1 MDTTIELDQ
10 TVSKIGDNAL
20 LIWWGIV
27 MIVHPLTIGMGA
39 IGTGLILLGVNTAR
53 LLKGIP
59 TKRVMVVIGVI
70 AIVWGTLDTVFN
82 LRFEASFALMLIVIG
97 TVSLMASLARPSG
110 RVHLQKEE

>member
-1 MDTTIELDQ
+1 MDTTMELDH

-39 IGTGLILLGVNTAR
+39 IGTGLILLGANAAR

-59 TKRVMVVIGVI
+59 AKRVTAVIGVM

-97 TVSLMASLARPSG
+97 AVSLVASLTRPTG
-110 RVHLQKEE
+110 RVQPQKEE